1 MRRPL
6 LYIVAASAL
15 FAFSSCLKEGNREG
29 VIGNDEP
36 GVKLL
41 FSLNALDTKAGITGE
56 KDGVENLNENVINS
70 IDYFLYSNSATENT
84 NAPVSGHVTSE
95 DLVRATSRD
104 GQTVN
109 VPAYNVNVGDGML
122 RSLFSG
128 AAQNSTCKVYVIANY
143 PGTIDHSGNTSM
155 AYLKQLVVGTTFKDT
170 SPTQFVMDGEANAIC
185 YDRDKIDAAE
195 GVIPMKRTACKV
207 TLEVHCVE
215 EVIVTNTITSGDEI
229 ITQDITWVPMLNLMK
244 ANMCMGKQRGHI
256 NGEEDIDAPTFKY
269 TKTDMTEGENGAYNS
284 IPFYSY
290 PRTWHNGDEEA
301 PYIKLELPWRR
312 KDGGNQKQFY
322 YKIPLPGQVLEK
334 NNWYHIVLNVA
345 IIGGEDFE
353 AGVEISGTYYVVPW
367 ETQLIIQAEAE
378 IVDARYLTVPSRSYT
393 LYNQEELEFT
403 FTSSQDC
410 KIKNVTFSR
419 PDYSSSSGVSTLT
432 LKNVQGNN
440 NAALSFDLGTGKAGD
455 FLRIVDRT
463 VTFHHSLNNV
473 IGTGLDVAPYTLTF
487 TICQD
492 DAMDSYM
499 ETITVVQEPAIMINV
514 VPNSAGNDVGYTYV
528 NNGNGEWLISSNS
541 YYNTGYY
548 GNNYRYECYLGGNPS
563 GLDGAKNP
571 NMYRIKTSVLSDSDY
586 IIGDPRK
593 KTVDNLPTQSG
604 GEWRS
609 SAKPIDGGDN
619 RLLTYYHPTD
629 DSEASMYIISPEFQ
643 IASNY
648 GTCKASYYADAERRC
663 ASYQE
668 DGYPAGRWRVPTRAE
683 VEYMITLSQKSLI
696 PQLFTPDDMT
706 GGGYWCGSGVIYP
719 LKDNSVEYRNFSDA
733 EQYNYNLNWVRC
745 VYDNWFWGNSDYP
758 TIPNANI
765 ANKSTFTWGDLDIA
779 I

>member
-1 MRRPL
+1 M
-6 LYIVAASAL
+6 AALAL
-15 FAFSSCLKEGNREG
+15 SSCLKEGIQED
-29 VIGNDEP
+29 VIGDDAP
-36 GVKLL
+36 GIKLL
-41 FSLNALDTKAGITGE
+41 FSLNKLDTKAGIS
-56 KDGVENLNENVINS
+56 GVEEGVEDLNENVINS
-70 IDYFLYSNSATENT
+70 IDYFLYSNSATETT

-95 DLVRATSRD
+95 DLIRTNSRD
-104 GQTVN
+104 GVTLIN
-109 VPAYNVNVGDGML
+109 APAYNVNVGDGML

-128 AAQNSTCKVYVIANY
+128 GAQNSTCKVYVIANY

-155 AYLKQLVVGTTFKDT
+155 AYLKNLIVETTFRDT
-170 SPTQFVMDGEANAIC
+170 SPTQFVMDGEASAIC
-185 YDRDKIDAAE
+185 YDRDKKDAAE
-195 GVIPMKRTACKV
+195 GIIPMERIACKV
-207 TLEVHCVE
+207 TLEVHCVS
-215 EVIVTNTITSGDEI
+215 EVTVTNTITSGEETY
-229 ITQDITWVPMLNLMK
+229 TQDIIWVPMLDKMK
-244 ANMCMGKQRGHI
+244 ANMCMGKQSGII
-256 NGEEDIDAPTFKY
+256 NGEEDSSAPTFKY
-269 TKTDMTEGENGAYNS
+269 TKTDMTAGENGAYHS

-290 PRTWHNGDEEA
+290 PRIWHNGDEEA

-312 KDGGNQKQFY
+312 KDGGTQKQFY
-322 YKIPLPGQVLEK
+322 YKIPLPGQALEK

-353 AGVEISGTYYVVPW
+353 AGVEISGKYYVVPW

-419 PDYSSSSGVSTLT
+419 PDYSSSSGVSTIT
-432 LKNVQGNN
+432 LKNVQGNA
-440 NAALSFDLGTGKAGD
+440 NAATYFDLGTSKAGD
-455 FLRIVDRT
+455 FLRVENRR
-463 VTFHHSLNNV
+463 VTFHHGLNNV
-473 IGTGLDVAPYTLTF
+473 IGAGLDVAPYTLTF

-499 ETITVVQEPAIMINV
+499 ETITVIQEPAIMINV

-528 NNGNGEWLISSNS
+528 NNGNGGYLLQVNNNS
-541 YYNTGYY
+541 QY
-548 GNNYRYECYLGGNPS
+548 NNYSNNNRYYECFLGSNPN
-563 GLDGAKNP
+563 GLDGAGNR

-604 GEWRS
+604 NEWRS
-609 SAKPIDGGDN
+609 SAAPIDGGDN
-619 RLLTYYHPTD
+619 RLLSYYHPTD
-629 DSEASMYIISPEFQ
+629 DSEASMFIISPEFQ

-648 GTCKASYYADAERRC
+648 GTCNANYYADAERRC

-719 LKDNSVEYRNFSDA
+719 LKDNTVEYRNFTDA
-733 EQYNYNLNWVRC
+733 AQYHNNLNWVRC
-745 VYDNWFWGNSDYP
+745 VYDNWFWGNTDYP
-758 TIPNANI
+758 TI
-765 ANKSTFTWGDLDIA
+765 ANKATFTWGDLDIA

>member
-1 MRRPL
+1 M
-6 LYIVAASAL
+6 AAFTL
-15 FAFSSCLKEGNREG
+15 SSCMKEGRREDVMG
-29 VIGNDEP
+29 DDAP
-36 GVKLL
+36 GIKLL
-41 FSLNALDTKAGITGE
+41 FSLNKLDTKAGISGVE
-56 KDGVENLNENVINS
+56 EGVENLNENVINS
-70 IDYFLYSNSATENT
+70 IDYFLYINLATENT

-95 DLVRATSRD
+95 DLIRTNSRD
-104 GQTVN
+104 GVTLLN

-185 YDRDKIDAAE
+185 YDRDRKDAAE
-195 GVIPMKRTACKV
+195 GIIPMERVACKV
-207 TLEVHCVE
+207 TLEVHCVD
-215 EVIVTNTITSGDEI
+215 EVIVTNTITSGDET
-229 ITQDITWVPMLNLMK
+229 ITQDITWVPMLSLMK
-244 ANMCMGKQRGHI
+244 ANMCMGKQRGLI
-256 NGEEDIDAPTFKY
+256 NGEEDLSAPTFKY
-269 TKTDMTEGENGAYNS
+269 TKTDMTAGENGAYNS

-312 KDGGNQKQFY
+312 KDGGTQKQFY
-322 YKIPLPGQVLEK
+322 YKIPLPGQALEK

-353 AGVEISGTYYVVPW
+353 ASVEISGKYYVVPW

-378 IVDARYLTVPSRSYT
+378 IVDARYLTVPGKSYT

-410 KIKNVTFSR
+410 LIKNVTFSR
-419 PDYSSSSGVSTLT
+419 PDYSSSSVTTLT

-440 NAALSFDLGTGKAGD
+440 NAATSFDLGTGKAGD
-455 FLRIVDRT
+455 FLRVENRT
-463 VTFHHSLNNV
+463 VTFRHSLNNV
-473 IGTGLDVAPYTLTF
+473 IGEGLDVAPYTLTF

-492 DAMDSYM
+492 DAMDSYA
-499 ETITVVQEPAIMINV
+499 ETITVIQEPAIMINV
-514 VPNSAGNDVGYTYV
+514 VPNSAGNSVGYTYV
-528 NNGNGEWLISSNS
+528 NNGNGEWLISSDS

-609 SAKPIDGGDN
+609 SAAAIDGTGN
-619 RLLTYYHPTD
+619 RLLSYYHPTD
-629 DSEASMYIISPEFQ
+629 DSEASMFIISPEFQ

-648 GTCKASYYADAERRC
+648 GTCKANYYADAERRC

-719 LKDNSVEYRNFSDA
+719 LKDNTVEYRNFSDA

-745 VYDNWFWGNSDYP
+745 VYDNWFWENTNYP
-758 TIPNANI
+758 TIPNTNI
-765 ANKSTFTWGDLDIA
+765 ANKATFTWGDLDIA

>member
-1 MRRPL
+1 M
-6 LYIVAASAL
+6 AL
-15 FAFSSCLKEGNREG
+15 FAFSSCLKEGNRED

-41 FSLNALDTKAGITGE
+41 FSLNGLDTKAGISGE
-56 KDGVENLNENVINS
+56 KDGVENLNENAINS

-95 DLVRATSRD
+95 DLVRANSRD
-104 GQTVN
+104 GETLN

-128 AAQNSTCKVYVIANY
+128 AAQYSTCKVYVIANY
-143 PGTIDHSGNTSM
+143 PGTIDHGGNTSL

-170 SPTQFVMDGEANAIC
+170 APTQFVMDGEATAVC
-185 YDRDKIDAAE
+185 YDRDKKDAAE
-195 GVIPMKRTACKV
+195 GVIPMKRVACKV
-207 TLEVHCVE
+207 TLEVHCVD
-215 EVIVTNTITSGDEI
+215 EVIVTNTITSGDET
-229 ITQDITWVPMLNLMK
+229 ITQDITWVPMLSLMK
-244 ANMCMGKQRGHI
+244 ANMCMGKQRGLI
-256 NGEEDIDAPTFKY
+256 NGEEDLSAPTFKY
-269 TKTDMTEGENGAYNS
+269 TKTDMTAGENGAYNS

-312 KDGGNQKQFY
+312 KDGGTQKQFY
-322 YKIPLPGQVLEK
+322 YKIPLPGQALEK

-353 AGVEISGTYYVVPW
+353 SGVEISGTYYVVPW

-378 IVDARYLTVPSRSYT
+378 IVDARYLTVPGKSYT

-410 KIKNVTFSR
+410 LIKNVTFSR
-419 PDYSSSSGVSTLT
+419 PNYSGSTVTTLT

-440 NAALSFDLGTGKAGD
+440 NAATFFDLGTGKAGD
-455 FLRIVDRT
+455 FLKVEDRK
-463 VTFHHSLNNV
+463 VTFRHGLNNV
-473 IGTGLDVAPYTLTF
+473 IGDGLDVAPYTLTF

-499 ETITVVQEPAIMINV
+499 ETITVVQEPAIMIDV
-514 VPNSAGNDVGYTYV
+514 VPNSAGNNVGYTYV
-528 NNGNGEWLISSNS
+528 NNGNGGYLLQVNQSSQ
-541 YYNTGYY
+541 Y
-548 GNNYRYECYLGGNPS
+548 NNYTNDRSYYECYLGGNPD
-563 GLDGAKNP
+563 GLKGANNP
-571 NMYRIKTSVLSDSDY
+571 NMYKIKTSVLGDSDY

-593 KTVDNLPTQSG
+593 RTVDNLPTQSG
-604 GEWRS
+604 SEWRQ
-609 SAKPIDGGDN
+609 SAAPIDGSAN
-619 RLLTYYHPTD
+619 RRLTYYHPTD
-629 DSEASMYIISPEFQ
+629 DSEASMFIISPEFQ

-648 GTCKASYYADAERRC
+648 GTCYANYYTDAERRC

-683 VEYMITLSQKSLI
+683 VEYMITLSQKKLI
-696 PQLFTPDDMT
+696 PSLFTPDDMAN
-706 GGGYWCGSGVIYP
+706 GGYWCASGVIYP
-719 LKDNSVEYRNFSDA
+719 LNDQTVVYKDFSEA
-733 EQYNYNLNWVRC
+733 AQYHNNLNWVRC
-745 VYDNWFWGNSDYP
+745 VYDNWFWGNTDYP

-765 ANKSTFTWGDLDIA
+765 ANKTTFTWGDLDID